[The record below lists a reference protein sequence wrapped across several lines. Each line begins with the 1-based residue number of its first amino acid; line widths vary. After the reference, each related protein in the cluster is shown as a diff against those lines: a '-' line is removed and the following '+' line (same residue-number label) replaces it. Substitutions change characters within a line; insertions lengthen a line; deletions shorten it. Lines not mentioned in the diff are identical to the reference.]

1 MNHGAVI
8 KTDFIWKVY
17 GILEFNVPLDTVQ
30 VISETGL
37 GKTNGFVIHPNYLIG
52 NCVVPGETA
61 LVALNETVL

>member
-1 MNHGAVI
+1 VNHGAVI

-52 NCVVPGETA
+52 N
-61 LVALNETVL
+61 